1 MTLILNIF
9 YAKNYVIKQLWDWL
23 TSFVYWIQ
31 PYVIKIV
38 RNLQEVDGFLCVSC
52 LVSSTN
58 KNWLLQYNWNILES
72 SHDITE
78 IFFTETKLFSL
89 LTR

>member
-38 RNLQEVDGFLCVSC
+38 RNLQQVDGFLCVSC

-58 KNWLLQYNWNILES
+58 KTDCYN
-72 SHDITE
+72 ITE
-78 IFFTETKLFSL
+78 IFLKAAMI
-89 LTR
+89 